1 MPIVVSG
8 EAIRRGEVPDPLGE
22 LRLLPMFYLFPA
34 ELLVHSE
41 FMDFPRNPYVVFE
54 TPKWREKYH
63 DKKFLET
70 VSDGMADMIWRHF
83 GIKAPME
90 DFSGYYPFWMLA
102 RFGEWINI
110 AARCG
115 YNTLTLATASP
126 TYQLPIFTYEEAD
139 ATFKTFVDIFRKENP
154 MLSEWIKTVHE
165 HPAHEDYEPSRKDRR
180 IYKDF
185 LRKWYH
191 SRSKW
196 VQPASV
202 HTEDDW
208 EKLNAV
214 ELLANP
220 YLQVDF
226 QMDFEKFSHSLPEK
240 EQKILQLLL
249 EGYTLAQIAQ
259 IVGYANHSTVSKK
272 VTQIAARYKDFTAKA
287 KKMPPPPVKVK
298 NNWDE
303 MSVILSQP
311 YKR

>member
-41 FMDFPRNPYVVFE
+41 FMDFPRNPYMVFK

-139 ATFKTFVDIFRKENP
+139 ATFKTFVDIFRKE
-154 MLSEWIKTVHE
+154 I
-165 HPAHEDYEPSRKDRR
+165 RC
-180 IYKDF
+180 
-185 LRKWYH
+185 
-191 SRSKW
+191 
-196 VQPASV
+196 
-202 HTEDDW
+202 
-208 EKLNAV
+208 
-214 ELLANP
+214 
-220 YLQVDF
+220 
-226 QMDFEKFSHSLPEK
+226 
-240 EQKILQLLL
+240 
-249 EGYTLAQIAQ
+249 
-259 IVGYANHSTVSKK
+259 
-272 VTQIAARYKDFTAKA
+272 
-287 KKMPPPPVKVK
+287 
-298 NNWDE
+298 
-303 MSVILSQP
+303 
-311 YKR
+311 